1 MPLLLKDQYNQIK
14 YFYKYLKGTLAQL
27 FLKNSAWMMMMM
39 VVSIIDDNE
48 DDEDDEARLHE
59 GSAQG
64 GDCSGASPDT
74 GIGKSQVRKYH
85 HHLTSS

>member
-1 MPLLLKDQYNQIK
+1 M
-14 YFYKYLKGTLAQL
+14 
-27 FLKNSAWMMMMM
+27 
-39 VVSIIDDNE
+39 DDDGGGVDDGVD
-48 DDEDDEARLHE
+48 DDEDDDEDDNEGRLHG

>member
-1 MPLLLKDQYNQIK
+1 M
-14 YFYKYLKGTLAQL
+14 
-27 FLKNSAWMMMMM
+27 
-39 VVSIIDDNE
+39 DDGVD
-48 DDEDDEARLHE
+48 DDEDDDEDDNEGRLHG